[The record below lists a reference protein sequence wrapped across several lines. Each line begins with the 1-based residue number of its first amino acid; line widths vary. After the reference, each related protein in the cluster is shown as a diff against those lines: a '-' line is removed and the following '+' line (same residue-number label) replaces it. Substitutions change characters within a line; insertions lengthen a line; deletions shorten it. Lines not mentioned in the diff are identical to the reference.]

1 MPILTLVGTGD
12 KLLISTG
19 NPLLVKLLCAY
30 VQNFGRDVAQLGSA
44 LVWGT
49 RGRWFESSRP
59 DHSFLAPVFLSHN
72 FHTRYQRRRYISS
85 ICLHHF
91 DLHQY
96 PSLEPMQERWSTVIA
111 AMNAVLAT

>member
-59 DHSFLAPVFLSHN
+59 DHFSPGFSRDVELYVH
-72 FHTRYQRRRYISS
+72 S
-85 ICLHHF
+85 I
-91 DLHQY
+91 
-96 PSLEPMQERWSTVIA
+96 
-111 AMNAVLAT
+111 